1 MALNASTIFIFGDQV
16 DETRPHLSAL
26 LERSLNPIV
35 KSFLERAYDAIRAE
49 ILRLQPAESDR
60 PDRSSKLSHL
70 LLLGHA
76 HFGSAQV
83 PLEHALTTMCH
94 FGLYFEACGQSKLLY
109 ANPQSAYMAGLCT
122 GSLAASAIS
131 CCENPLDLLPLAVD
145 VCVLAFRA
153 GEVAVEMA
161 ARFDCGRQQPHQPL
175 LPWAL
180 RVPGSDVEAATQ
192 RIDEFVEL
200 KKTPPLS
207 RPFIS
212 TIGMQSLTVSGPS
225 EILSEMREMTVF
237 PGAVSLPIYA
247 PYHAPHLFCEA
258 DIHRLLGSFVNGE
271 FENRTQILPMVRS
284 DGVGLETG
292 HSLKGLLTKAL
303 QSVFL
308 DQSSW
313 DNLVRSS
320 NQALE
325 RFPSERV
332 VIVPMACGA
341 GRALSQALGSSCPP
355 LSVELASVPLPPSP
369 LPGIEGPKRDTA
381 QSKIAIIGMSGR
393 FPGADDLESF
403 WDLLRQGM
411 DVHKVTP
418 PLRWDVQ
425 THVDVSGQPRK
436 NTSATPY
443 GCWLEQ
449 PGLFDAKFFGMS
461 PREAEQVDPAQRLA
475 LMTTYEALE
484 DGGLV
489 PGVGSMKR
497 DRVGVCYGVTS
508 NDWMETN
515 SAQDIDTYMMPGGN
529 RAFISGRVN
538 YFFKFSGPS
547 LTIDTACSSSL
558 TAIHTACNILW
569 RGEADAMITGGT
581 NIITNPDFTAGL
593 DRGRFLSRTGNCK
606 TFDDS
611 ADGYCRGEGV
621 VSVVLKR
628 LEDALQDRDP
638 IQGLIVNI
646 CTNHSAETESIT
658 RPSLRAQKDVVT
670 KALGGLRPA
679 SVSYVEMHGTG
690 TQVGDATEMA
700 SIMEVVA
707 PSSGLLRRSE
717 TEVHIGSVK
726 ANVGHGEAVAGATS
740 LVKLLLMQRE
750 NTIPPHVGLKT
761 RLNTKFPADLFSRGV
776 RIASHEVEWRRRG
789 ASPRYALLNNF
800 SAAGGN
806 TSLLLQDAPPEAMTE
821 YRPDPRS
828 VLPVVL
834 SAKTASALYAN
845 AQALLGFI
853 RGHLPLE
860 ASALS
865 YTTTARRSHH
875 AHRIAVSGSSMEEI
889 AAGITNALEAGAGK
903 TKVVSKSVIFAF
915 DGQGSHYAGMGKEL
929 YDHIPSFS
937 NDINRYEQ
945 MGLQQ
950 GFASFLPL
958 IRDADTDA
966 GSSSSEQVQLA
977 IVSLEMA
984 LTRLWSS
991 WGVVPSAVIGHSL
1004 GHYAALHAAGVISEA
1019 DVIFLV
1025 GSRAQRLQQLC
1036 PPDTHRMLDVRA
1048 SLSAV
1053 LSITAET
1060 GLEVSCING
1069 PQSIVLGGAK
1079 AEVELVSSRLLAAG
1093 IPSRILAVPYAFH
1106 SSQVDGILD
1115 DFGRSICGV
1124 RTHPAHIPVLCPRTE
1139 QVIRAGGVIHPAHFV
1154 DHCRNQVNFVAAIE
1168 AGEREQVVTDR
1179 SLFLNIGHT
1188 SAIAPMVKA
1197 NLGSRCQVV
1206 TSLREGRDTWALL
1219 SETLGSLYMASLDI
1233 RWGEFHRHF
1242 ANSTRHIALP
1252 RYQWDLKDYWIQ
1264 YRNDWSLR
1272 KGDPPQTAS
1281 LEDSILSSTIHQVI
1295 NEEMT
1300 GGSGTL
1306 RLRSDLSIPALGPIV
1321 QGHKVDG
1328 IPLCTPSIYAD
1339 IALTAARYLQ
1349 ARMGYIVKGKQ
1360 PSVDKMAIER
1370 ALIPR
1375 SIGPQWLQTDIS
1387 IENAELKCR
1396 FATVRVEDGSL
1407 TTTHAT
1413 CTVHF
1418 TEPPSS
1424 EWKHEQVSKTHAE
1437 ISRLREGVAAGRG
1450 YRFSSNMVYR
1460 MVASLADFGRDYR
1473 GLDEVVLD
1481 SDSMAAASTVDLGK
1495 LPRRPG
1501 QSYAAHPAYVDA
1513 FSQAAGFVMNANE
1526 QSQIHVECFVNHG
1539 WDSLRIYESLDPDN
1553 QRYSSYVQMMQ
1564 MEDGMV
1570 WQGTLTVV
1578 RENQLVAIFDGIKIQ
1593 GGYQALDV
1601 DTPPRS
1607 EPETAPPH
1615 QHQDKGGAC
1624 ASPLDRIT
1632 DIVAE
1637 ESGIDTED
1645 LDDDMDLAS
1654 VGIDSLLS
1662 LLVTSRLKDELGFD
1676 IGPGLSIFD
1685 AYATIGQLKSE
1696 YAKTLGYSRDTSTP
1710 TTTTTSSIKSSSSS
1724 SSARPATSVTLQR
1737 AKPTSPDAAAE
1748 TLTLFLFPD
1757 GSGSPASYA
1766 SLPPIAPERL
1776 SVVALVCPYRRDP
1789 EAMAADAA
1797 AGGCTLDGLVASYV
1811 AEVRRLQPS
1820 RSRDDGPYLLGGWSA
1835 GGILA
1840 YRAAQ
1845 MLLDA
1850 GATVRHLVLIDS
1862 PPPNGGL
1869 GRLPPRFYDHCLG
1882 EGVFG
1887 QIGSATAGTVVDA
1900 AAASDGVRE
1909 EDYAFFSSSPA
1920 SATATAA
1927 QRDWLIPHFSATV
1940 ELLAQYDPQPLQV
1953 PCGAP
1958 PPRIALCWA
1967 GRPALDGVR
1976 YSRYD
1981 AVDGDGDGL
1990 RFLTEARS
1998 EFGPGAGPSCW
2009 SRRTQSGDSRFSTS
2023 LITSISW

>member
-26 LERSLNPIV
+26 LEQSLNPIV

-70 LLLGHA
+70 LLLGRA
-76 HFGSAQV
+76 RFGSAQV

-109 ANPQSAYMAGLCT
+109 ANPHSAYMAGLCT
-122 GSLAASAIS
+122 GSLAASAVS

-161 ARFDCGRQQPHQPL
+161 ERFDCGRPQPHQL
-175 LPWAL
+175 LQPWAM
-180 RVPGSDVEAATQ
+180 RVPGSDVEAAIR

-200 KKTPPLS
+200 KKLPPLS
-207 RPFIS
+207 RPFVS

-225 EILSEMREMTVF
+225 ETLSEMREMSVF

-271 FENRTQILPMVRS
+271 FETRTQTLPMVRS

-292 HSLKGLLTKAL
+292 HSLKELLAKAL

-308 DQSSW
+308 EQSSW
-313 DNLVRSS
+313 YNLVRSS

-325 RFPSERV
+325 RFPPERV

-341 GRALSQALGSSCPP
+341 GRALSQALGSSCSP
-355 LSVELASVPLPPSP
+355 LAVELASVPLPPSP
-369 LPGIEGPKRDTA
+369 PPGIKDSKGDTA
-381 QSKIAIIGMSGR
+381 QSKIAIVGMSGR
-393 FPGADDLESF
+393 FPGADDLEGF
-403 WDLLRQGM
+403 WDLLRRGL

-515 SAQDIDTYMMPGGN
+515 SAQDIDTYMIPGGN

-547 LTIDTACSSSL
+547 LTVDTACSSSL
-558 TAIHTACNILW
+558 AAIHTACNILW

-581 NIITNPDFTAGL
+581 NIMTNPDFTAGL

-606 TFDDS
+606 TFDDG

-670 KALGGLRPA
+670 RALGGRRPA
-679 SVSYVEMHGTG
+679 NVSYVEMHGTG

-700 SIMEVVA
+700 SIMDVVA

-717 TEVHIGSVK
+717 TQVHIGSAK

-750 NTIPPHVGLKT
+750 NIIPPHIGLKT
-761 RLNTKFPADLFSRGV
+761 RINTNFPADLFSRGV

-789 ASPRYALLNNF
+789 PSPRYALLNNF

-806 TSLLLQDAPPEAMTE
+806 TSLLLQDAPPEAIAE
-821 YRPDPRS
+821 HRPDPRS
-828 VLPVVL
+828 ALPVVL
-834 SAKTASALYAN
+834 SAKTVSALYAN
-845 AQALLGFI
+845 ARALVAFI

-875 AHRIAVSGSSMEEI
+875 AHRIAVSGSSMGDM

-929 YDHIPSFS
+929 YHHIPSFA

-945 MGLQQ
+945 MGLGQ
-950 GFASFLPL
+950 GFASFLPPDTRCGYRRRLLL
-958 IRDADTDA
+958 IRT
-966 GSSSSEQVQLA
+966 
-977 IVSLEMA
+977 
-984 LTRLWSS
+984 
-991 WGVVPSAVIGHSL
+991 SATGHCLSGDGTHETMVIMG
-1004 GHYAALHAAGVISEA
+1004 G
-1019 DVIFLV
+1019 
-1025 GSRAQRLQQLC
+1025 
-1036 PPDTHRMLDVRA
+1036 MLDVRA
-1048 SLSAV
+1048 SISVAV
-1053 LSITAET
+1053 PFTAET

-1093 IPSRILAVPYAFH
+1093 IPSRILALPYAFH

-1115 DFGRSICGV
+1115 GFGRSICGV
-1124 RTHPAHIPVLCPRTE
+1124 RTHPARIPVLCPRTE
-1139 QVIRAGGVIHPAHFV
+1139 QVIRTGGVIHPAHFV

-1179 SLFLNIGHT
+1179 SLFLSVGHT
-1188 SAIAPMVKA
+1188 SAIAQMVNA
-1197 NLGSRCQVV
+1197 NLGSRCQAV
-1206 TSLREGRDTWALL
+1206 TSLREGRDTWAVL
-1219 SETLGSLYMASLDI
+1219 SETLGSFYLAGLDI
-1233 RWGEFHRHF
+1233 RWGQFHRHF
-1242 ANSTRHIALP
+1242 ANSTRQISLP

-1272 KGDPPQTAS
+1272 KGDPPQMAS
-1281 LEDSILSSTIHQVI
+1281 FKDSILSSTIHQVI

-1300 GGSGTL
+1300 EGSGAL

-1360 PSVDKMAIER
+1360 PSIDNMAIER

-1387 IENAELKCR
+1387 IENGVLKCL
-1396 FATVRVEDGSL
+1396 FATVRVETESL

-1413 CTVHF
+1413 CAVHF

-1424 EWKHEQVSKTHAE
+1424 EWKHEQVSKTQAE

-1481 SDSMAAASTVDLGK
+1481 SDIMAAASTVDLGR

-1501 QSYAAHPAYVDA
+1501 QSYAAHPACVDA

-1539 WDSLRIYESLDPDN
+1539 WDSLRIYETLDPDN

-1564 MEDGMV
+1564 MEDSMV

-1578 RENQLVAIFDGIKIQ
+1578 RENQLVAIFNGIKIQ

-1632 DIVAE
+1632 AIVAE

-1696 YAKTLGYSRDTSTP
+1696 YAKTLGCSRDTSTP
-1710 TTTTTSSIKSSSSS
+1710 TTTSSSIKSSI
-1724 SSARPATSVTLQR
+1724 SARPATSVTLQR
-1737 AKPTSPDAAAE
+1737 AKPTGPDATAE

-1757 GSGSPASYA
+1757 GSGSPVSYA
-1766 SLPPIAPERL
+1766 SLAPIAPERL
-1776 SVVALVCPYRRDP
+1776 NVVALVCPYRRDP
-1789 EAMAADAA
+1789 EAMTADAA

-1811 AEVRRLQPS
+1811 AEVRRLQPPH
-1820 RSRDDGPYLLGGWSA
+1820 SRDDGPYLLGGWSA

-1850 GATVRHLVLIDS
+1850 GATVRDLVLIDS

-1869 GRLPPRFYDHCLG
+1869 GRLPPRFYEHCLG

-1887 QIGSATAGTVVDA
+1887 QIGRATAGT
-1900 AAASDGVRE
+1900 VRE
-1909 EDYAFFSSSPA
+1909 EDYASFSSSPP
-1920 SATATAA
+1920 SATATATATADATAA

-1940 ELLAQYDPQPLQV
+1940 ELLAQYDPQPLRV
-1953 PCGAP
+1953 PRGTP

-1976 YSRYD
+1976 YSKYD
-1981 AVDGDGDGL
+1981 AVDGDGEGL
-1990 RFLTEARS
+1990 RFLTETRS
-1998 EFGPGAGPSCW
+1998 EFGPEGWAELLDQAEPEWRVEVFNEFDHFNIMVSRPFAFWTPLKGTCMVLAHGADHV
-2009 SRRTQSGDSRFSTS
+2009 T
-2023 LITSISW
+2023 LHHAE